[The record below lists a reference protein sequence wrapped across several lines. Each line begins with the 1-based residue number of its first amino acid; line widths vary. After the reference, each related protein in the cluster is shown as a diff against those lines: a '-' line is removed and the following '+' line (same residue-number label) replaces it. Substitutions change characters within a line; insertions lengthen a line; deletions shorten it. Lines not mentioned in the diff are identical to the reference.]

1 MRISPDLIG
10 WLASA
15 VLIATLI
22 RQIVKQQGDEHA
34 RGVSRWLFVGQCTAS
49 AGFVAYS
56 ILVGNWVFIVTNSAV
71 LVTAV
76 VGQVL
81 LARRNKR
88 PGGHRKAAEQ
98 DLGTA
103 NQADARQAA
112 MRPAQRRHSRDDRTA
127 PFTSAE

>member
-1 MRISPDLIG
+1 MRVSPDLIG

-22 RQIVKQQGDEHA
+22 RQIVKQQGEEPA
-34 RGVSRWLFVGQCTAS
+34 QGVSRWLFIGQCTAS

-56 ILVGNWVFIVTNSAV
+56 FLVGNWVFIVTNSAV

-81 LARRNKR
+81 LARRNTKPR
-88 PGGHRKAAEQ
+88 GRRATPGRGPATADEAA
-98 DLGTA
+98 
-103 NQADARQAA
+103 
-112 MRPAQRRHSRDDRTA
+112 RPARPQRDDQEDRKGRVD